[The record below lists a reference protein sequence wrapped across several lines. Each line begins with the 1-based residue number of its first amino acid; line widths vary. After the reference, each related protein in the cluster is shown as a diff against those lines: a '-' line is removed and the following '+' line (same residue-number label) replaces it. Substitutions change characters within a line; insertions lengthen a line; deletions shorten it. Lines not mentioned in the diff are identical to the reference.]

1 MTQGAYATPLTK
13 TIVFRTSIMERRSS
27 LWLAGLA
34 ILIASAAP
42 RIDPVELI
50 RQGNAAFSRGDF
62 PGALAFYNRAES
74 RVQDPGLVAF
84 NKASA
89 FYHTGNFRAAELL
102 YRASLSDA
110 EGVRRVRLLYSL
122 ANCLVQQAGD
132 RDTKRLREAI
142 GFYEQSI
149 SEENDPEE
157 MANARHNLEL
167 AKLLLIKA
175 QQQADKNPPDQPPDR
190 DPDVD
195 PPPKKGSNDIPE
207 GTDPGPGIKKNGGD
221 KIPSKV
227 APGEQTQRTNE
238 PPAPGQGNLPPI
250 PDTQDP
256 VTLTPEDAAAHLQ
269 QATVRILQE
278 RQKHKQTSLKKPA
291 PGAKDW

>member
-1 MTQGAYATPLTK
+1 MKNL
-13 TIVFRTSIMERRSS
+13 IS
-27 LWLAGLA
+27 LWLVGLA

-42 RIDPVELI
+42 RIDPAELI
-50 RQGNAAFSRGDF
+50 RQGNAAFSHGDF
-62 PGALAFYNRAES
+62 AGALTFYNRAEP
-74 RVQDPGLVAF
+74 RTQDPGLVAF

-89 FYHTGNFRAAELL
+89 LYHTGNFRAAELL

-110 EGVRRVRLLYSL
+110 EGARRVHLLYGL

-132 RDTKRLREAI
+132 RDAKRLREAI
-142 GFYEQSI
+142 GLYELSL
-149 SEENDPEE
+149 SEETDPED

-175 QQQADKNPPDQPPDR
+175 QLQGTKNPPDQPPDK
-190 DPDVD
+190 DPDID
-195 PPPKKGSNDIPE
+195 PPPKKGSADIPE
-207 GTDPGPGIKKNGGD
+207 GTDPGPGIKKNGGE
-221 KIPSKV
+221 KAPTKLS
-227 APGEQTQRTNE
+227 PGEQPQRTNE

-256 VTLTPEDAAAHLQ
+256 VSLTPEDAAAHLQ

-278 RQKHKQTSLKKPA
+278 KQKHKQTSLKKPA